1 VASSALATPKPLR
14 RAPPGHNRN
23 VAGQQRYFDP
33 SQPQTLQIATILLYI
48 QAVFALLGFR
58 LLIAVAC
65 AAGAFG
71 MANGKKWGYGLS
83 IAVAAFELFF
93 LLAGGLDFTV
103 QAISLMFAIAL
114 LALLVHPQS
123 REYQRIWFS

>member
-1 VASSALATPKPLR
+1 
-14 RAPPGHNRN
+14 

-33 SQPQTLQIATILLYI
+33 SQPQTLQIATILLYV

-58 LLIAVAC
+58 LIITVAC
-65 AAGAFG
+65 AAGAYG

-83 IAVAAFELFF
+83 IVVAAFELLI
-93 LLAGGLDFTV
+93 LLAGGLDAVFQYQT
-103 QAISLMFAIAL
+103 ISLMFAVALMAL
-114 LALLVHPQS
+114 LLHPQS

>member
-1 VASSALATPKPLR
+1 M
-14 RAPPGHNRN
+14 
-23 VAGQQRYFDP
+23 AGQQRYFDP

-48 QAVFALLGFR
+48 QAVFSLLEFR
-58 LLIAVAC
+58 ILITVAC
-65 AAGAFG
+65 AAGGYG

-83 IAVAAFELFF
+83 LVVAVFQLLILF
-93 LLAGGLDFTV
+93 LGGLDFVIQYRVIT
-103 QAISLMFAIAL
+103 LMFAVAL

>member
-1 VASSALATPKPLR
+1 
-14 RAPPGHNRN
+14 

-48 QAVFALLGFR
+48 QAVFALLDLR
-58 LLIAVAC
+58 LLVAVGC

-83 IAVAAFELFF
+83 LVVAGLEL
-93 LLAGGLDFTV
+93 LLIFVGADLDFV
-103 QAISLMFAIAL
+103 IQYNIISLMFSVAL
-114 LALLVHPQS
+114 LLLLVHPQS